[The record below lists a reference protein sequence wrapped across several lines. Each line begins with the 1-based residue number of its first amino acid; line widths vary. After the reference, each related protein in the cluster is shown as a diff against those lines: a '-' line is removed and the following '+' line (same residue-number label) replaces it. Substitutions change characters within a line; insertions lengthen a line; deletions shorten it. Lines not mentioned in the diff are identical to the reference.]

1 MSALSDLQGHLAR
14 YRALPYHDD
23 KELNDKLDEVQAWQR
38 DRIKRT
44 HSELFEQPKNKP
56 MASYFLTKLY
66 GGEEF
71 KLLAD
76 QLTRILPKAKKL
88 ERLAKESALETG
100 SMAIQAAI
108 LAIELDLH
116 LAQWLIEKDLPVNEE
131 NMLAAYRAVDESH
144 ERRVQ
149 ISNLKDVCYR
159 TDKYL
164 NSFMLRKAF
173 GMAKG
178 TAYRHNYQPLYDFI
192 NAGFE
197 AMKPLKSVSGFI
209 DPFCA
214 RELMII
220 DQVHEAHNDG
230 KIESFGVS

>member
-1 MSALSDLQGHLAR
+1 MSALSDLQSHLTQ
-14 YRALPYHDD
+14 YRALPYHEDE
-23 KELNDKLDEVQAWQR
+23 ELNAKLDEVQAWQR
-38 DRIKRT
+38 DRIRRT

-56 MASYFLTKLY
+56 MASYFLTQLY

-76 QLTRILPKAKKL
+76 QLARILPKAKKL

-116 LAQWLIEKDLPVNEE
+116 LAQWLVEQDLPVNEE
-131 NMLAAYRAVDESH
+131 NMLAAYRAVDESD

-173 GMAKG
+173 GLAKG

-209 DPFCA
+209 DPFC
-214 RELMII
+214 ELELKII
-220 DQVHEAHNDG
+220 DQVHEADNEG
-230 KIESFGVS
+230 KVDAFGVS